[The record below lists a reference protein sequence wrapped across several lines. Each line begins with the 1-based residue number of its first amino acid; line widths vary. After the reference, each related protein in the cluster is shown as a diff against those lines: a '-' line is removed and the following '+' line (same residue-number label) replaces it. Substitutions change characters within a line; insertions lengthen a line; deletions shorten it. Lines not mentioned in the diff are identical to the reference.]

1 VAKGERE
8 REMGADGMSQT
19 QVRAW
24 SATVIWTLVGAGFVA
39 VFFGWGGPAAFSAD
53 RIRVVAG
60 AVAIGAGY
68 AAYSAVLLAT
78 RARHGEVVADERDA
92 EIGKRATLVTIVVV
106 LVAVYGLSI
115 GLWEAYRSEGAVPV
129 GWLWFLAYG
138 AVIVTFVVHAVATLV
153 LDARQGIRGD
163 R

>member
-1 VAKGERE
+1 MKT
-8 REMGADGMSQT
+8 DGMSQT

-24 SATVIWTLVGAGFVA
+24 WAAVIWTLVGVGFAV
-39 VFFGWGGPAAFSAD
+39 VFFAQGGPAAFGAD
-53 RIRVVAG
+53 RLRVLAG
-60 AVAIGAGY
+60 AVAIGLGY
-68 AAYSAVLLAT
+68 AAYSAVVLTT
-78 RARHGEVVADERDA
+78 RARHGEVVTDERDLVVA
-92 EIGKRATLVTIVVV
+92 SKATQATIIVV

-138 AVIVTFVVHAVATLV
+138 AVIATFVVHAAATLV
-153 LDARQGIRGD
+153 MNARHSGRAG